1 MWGEEEVE
9 ERIRVCKEGK
19 SCDSARCLLAL
30 HVVICRLALEK
41 ILGSVPCW
49 VCCPLYCSV
58 RDAESLIG
66 SPLGHMV
73 VGFFLFLS
81 DGTQFFCGSIL

>member
-19 SCDSARCLLAL
+19 SCDTARCLLAL

-49 VCCPLYCSV
+49 VCCSPYCF
-58 RDAESLIG
+58 RDADSLIRTP
-66 SPLGHMV
+66 SGHMV

-81 DGTQFFCGSIL
+81 DGTQFFCDSIL